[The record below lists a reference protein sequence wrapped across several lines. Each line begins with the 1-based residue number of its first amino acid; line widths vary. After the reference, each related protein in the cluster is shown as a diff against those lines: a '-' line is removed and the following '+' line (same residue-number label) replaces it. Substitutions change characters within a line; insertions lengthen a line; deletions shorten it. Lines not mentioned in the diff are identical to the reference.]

1 MMTRKTSLTFL
12 FAIAIFCVNAQTA
25 DEILA
30 KYFENTG
37 GLAKWKEIK
46 TMKVEAKAP
55 TPQGEFPIVIF
66 SKFPNKTKVVVNV
79 QGKELVQAAYDGET
93 GWSLNPFAGGVDP
106 VKLDEEQ
113 TKELREQEVEDSF
126 IDYKKKGH
134 EVVLEGKEEI
144 DGVQCFKVKLEKN
157 KKNDKDDVTEYHY
170 FDTENYVPI
179 MRKSFVR
186 SGPMK
191 GQEIQSFMS
200 DYQEVNGLMVPF
212 SMEQKMNGNT
222 ISKIVIEKYYIN
234 ESIDDSV
241 FAFPKK

>member
-1 MMTRKTSLTFL
+1 MTRKISLTFL
-12 FAIAIFCVNAQTA
+12 FALAIFCVNAQTA

-37 GLAKWKEIK
+37 GLAKWKAVK

-66 SKFPNKTKVVVNV
+66 SKAPNKTKVIVTV
-79 QGKELVQAAYDGET
+79 QGKEFIQAAYDGET
-93 GWSLNPFAGGVDP
+93 AWNLNPFAGVDP

-113 TKELREQEVEDSF
+113 TKELREQEVEDAF
-126 IDYKKKGH
+126 IDYKQKGH
-134 EVVLEGKEEI
+134 TVALEGKEEI
-144 DGVQCFKVKLEKN
+144 DGVQCFKIKLEKN
-157 KKNDKDDVTEYHY
+157 KNNDRDDVIEYHY

-186 SGPMK
+186 SGPQK
-191 GQEIQSFMS
+191 GEEIQSFMS

-212 SMEQKMNGNT
+212 AMEQKNKGNT

-234 ESIDDSV
+234 ENIDDSV

>member
-1 MMTRKTSLTFL
+1 MTRKISLTFL

-37 GLAKWKEIK
+37 GLAKWKDVKSVKI
-46 TMKVEAKAP
+46 EAKAP
-55 TPQGEFPIVIF
+55 TPQGDFPIVIY
-66 SKFPNKTKVVVNV
+66 SKAPNKTKVVVNV

-93 GWSLNPFAGGVDP
+93 AWNLNPFAGGTDP

-134 EVVLEGKEEI
+134 EVALEGKEEI
-144 DGVQCFKVKLEKN
+144 DGVQCYKIKLEKN
-157 KKNDKDDVTEYHY
+157 KNNEKDDITEFIY

-179 MRKSFVR
+179 MRKSFIR

-191 GQEIQSFMS
+191 GQEIQSYMS
-200 DYQEVNGLMVPF
+200 DYQEVDGLMMPF
-212 SMEQKMNGNT
+212 ALEQKMNGNT
-222 ISKIVIEKYYIN
+222 ISKVVIEKYSVN
-234 ESIDDSV
+234 ENIDDSV